1 MDDYDDSTQPLVDA
15 GAEIFR
21 TAKKYWDIEHSFFD
35 GKLKHFCDIFN
46 MESMIIR
53 N

>member
-21 TAKKYWDIEHSFFD
+21 TAKKYWDIEHNFFD
-35 GKLKHFCDIFN
+35 GKQNTSVMYLIWKA
-46 MESMIIR
+46 R
-53 N
+53 